1 MAKKD
6 KLTKQR
12 LNSIK
17 ETPEQR
23 HDRVVAEGNRFCSR
37 TVPMK
42 GKNQYARNSR
52 RNKADLRRAQCY

>member
-1 MAKKD
+1 MKKD
-6 KLTKQR
+6 KVTQQR

-42 GKNQYARNSR
+42 GKNQYDRNR
-52 RNKADLRRAQCY
+52 KKEEMRRARYG